1 MSCYIAIIITNW
13 NRVSRVSSIMN
24 TLVYYFRHKGNAFPV
39 QQSLFYGTL
48 SWRKVHASDLW
59 AIASS
64 WSGPQQGY
72 FGPHTPVCPSA
83 LVSSWAES
91 VSQIGLSW
99 CPAFQCS
106 GSVCR
111 WCAINFCSLS
121 PRPYGACTSSWA
133 PAPPCGPHPTPHP
146 TSKTVTSQIGQNPV
160 KTTCTVWVEK
170 SISFWDN
177 MGGGDDSALI
187 GDVMWF
193 LFTCHFVSF
202 I

>member
-91 VSQIGLSW
+91 VSQIGQSW
-99 CPAFQCS
+99 CPAFQCL

-111 WCAINFCSLS
+111 WCAINSCSLS
-121 PRPYGACTSSWA
+121 LSKAIWDLHLLLGSGSPPPPTARGPL
-133 PAPPCGPHPTPHP
+133 PAPPPPAPPQKHLHH
-146 TSKTVTSQIGQNPV
+146 K
-160 KTTCTVWVEK
+160 
-170 SISFWDN
+170 
-177 MGGGDDSALI
+177 
-187 GDVMWF
+187 
-193 LFTCHFVSF
+193 
-202 I
+202 